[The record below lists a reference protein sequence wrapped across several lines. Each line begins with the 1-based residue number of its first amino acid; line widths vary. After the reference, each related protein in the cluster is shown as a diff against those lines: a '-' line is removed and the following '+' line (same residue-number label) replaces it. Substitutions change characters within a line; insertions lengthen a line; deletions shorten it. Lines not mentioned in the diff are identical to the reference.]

1 MALIF
6 VCDSFRLTRAR
17 RLTLLI
23 TPMDS
28 ELLNSLDHRQLGER
42 LKDARKARGLTQ
54 EAVAKKLD
62 ILRTTLVAIEKGDR
76 RVTPGELIEMAKM
89 FGRPVSEFVSKRTN
103 KEPLVPQFRLP
114 PGQQNVTE
122 SELVAA
128 AMELESLARD
138 YVELEEINAAVMRPT
153 FPPTYALDVPST
165 TPEQRGEEV
174 AAEERTRL
182 GLGDGPVSDLR
193 ALLEE
198 AVGVRV
204 FYLNLPPKVG
214 GLFACNDELGACI
227 AINRNHPPTRGNW
240 SLAHEYGHF
249 LTTRYL
255 ADVSFTHD
263 HWGKLAAERLA
274 DAFAKHFL
282 MPRTGIS
289 RRLSDAVTALGKE
302 RPTIGAVL
310 SLAHLYHVSAQAMFL
325 RLEELKRIPSGTWNT
340 LREKRGFKPEQARS
354 ALGLGSD
361 SRQPMLPLRYR
372 QLALSAYER
381 EDEPITE
388 GQLARKLR
396 VGRVAA
402 RLELESLRLLTD
414 DAGNSADDEFEP
426 VELNPSDMV
435 PA

>member
-1 MALIF
+1 M
-6 VCDSFRLTRAR
+6 T
-17 RLTLLI
+17 
-23 TPMDS
+23 S
-28 ELLNSLDHRQLGER
+28 ELLSKLDHRQLGER
-42 LKDARKARGLTQ
+42 LKDARRARDLTQ
-54 EAVAKKLD
+54 EAVAQKLGV
-62 ILRTTLVAIEKGDR
+62 LRTTLVAMEKGER

-89 FGRPVSEFVSKRTN
+89 FGRPVSEFVSRRAN
-103 KEPLVPQFRLP
+103 KEPFVPQFRLP

-122 SELVAA
+122 SELVSA

-138 YVELEEINAAVMRPT
+138 YVELEEISAAVMRPT
-153 FPPTYALDVPST
+153 FPLMYALEVPGA

-174 AAEERTRL
+174 ATEERTRL
-182 GLGDGPVSDLR
+182 GLGDGPIADLR

-204 FYLNLPPKVG
+204 FYLKLPPKVG

-227 AINRNHPPTRGNW
+227 AINLHHPPARGHW

-249 LTTRYL
+249 LTTRYI

-263 HWGKLAAERLA
+263 HWGKMVAERFA
-274 DAFAKHFL
+274 DSFAKNLL
-282 MPRTGIS
+282 MPRSGVS
-289 RRLSDAVTALGKE
+289 RRLSDAMQALGKE
-302 RPTIGAVL
+302 RPTIGTVL

-354 ALGLGSD
+354 ALGLAGGP
-361 SRQPMLPLRYR
+361 RQPMLPLRYR
-372 QLALSAYER
+372 QLALSAYELK
-381 EDEPITE
+381 EKLTE

-396 VGRVAA
+396 TDRVSA
-402 RLELESLRLLTD
+402 RLELESLRLMTD
-414 DAGNSADDEFEP
+414 DAGTGADDEFEP
-426 VELNPSDMV
+426 VEMDVAEMV

>member
-1 MALIF
+1 MH
-6 VCDSFRLTRAR
+6 
-17 RLTLLI
+17 
-23 TPMDS
+23 S
-28 ELLNSLDHRQLGER
+28 ELLDNLDHRRLGER

-54 EAVAKKLD
+54 EAVATTLG

-76 RVTPGELIEMAKM
+76 RITPAELIEMAKL
-89 FGRPVSEFVSKRTN
+89 FGRPVSEFVSNRTN
-103 KEPLVPQFRLP
+103 KEPFVPQFRLP
-114 PGQQNVTE
+114 PGQRNVTE
-122 SELVAA
+122 SELMTVV
-128 AMELESLARD
+128 MELESLAQD
-138 YVELEEINAAVMRPT
+138 FIELEEINSAVMRPT
-153 FPPTYALDVPST
+153 FPPTYALTVPGA

-193 ALLEE
+193 TLLEE

-204 FYLNLPPKVG
+204 FYLDLPAKVG

-249 LTTRYL
+249 LTTRYI

-263 HWGKLAAERLA
+263 HWGKLAAERFA

-282 MPRTGIS
+282 MPRTGVS
-289 RRLSDAVTALGKE
+289 RRLSDVVTALGKE
-302 RPTIGAVL
+302 RPTIGAVM

-340 LREKRGFKPEQARS
+340 LREKRGFKPDQARS
-354 ALGLGSD
+354 ALGIGSE

-372 QLALSAYER
+372 QLALSAYESKER
-381 EDEPITE
+381 LTE

-396 VGRVAA
+396 MDRVSA
-402 RLELESLRLLTD
+402 RLELESLRMLTD
-414 DAGNSADDEFEP
+414 DAGLSADDDFEP
-426 VELNPSDMV
+426 VEMDIADMV
-435 PA
+435 PP

>member
-1 MALIF
+1 MDFF
-6 VCDSFRLTRAR
+6 VNN
-17 RLTLLI
+17 
-23 TPMDS
+23 
-28 ELLNSLDHRQLGER
+28 LNHRQVGER
-42 LKDARKARGLTQ
+42 LKESRKARGLTQ
-54 EAVAKKLD
+54 EAVAAKLGV
-62 ILRTTLVAIEKGDR
+62 LRTTLVAIEKGDR
-76 RVTPGELIEMAKM
+76 RVTPGELVEMAKM
-89 FGRPVSEFVSKRTN
+89 FGRPVSEFVSRRTN
-103 KEPLVPQFRLP
+103 KEPFVPQFRLP
-114 PGQQNVTE
+114 PGQQSVTE
-122 SELVAA
+122 GELMTA
-128 AMELESLARD
+128 AMEMEGLARD
-138 YVELEEINAAVMRPT
+138 YVELEEINSVVMRPT
-153 FPPTYALDVPST
+153 FPPTYALEVPGA

-182 GLGDGPVSDLR
+182 GLGDGPLSDLR

-204 FYLNLPPKVG
+204 FYLPLPPKVG

-227 AINRNHPPTRGNW
+227 AINRNHPPARGTW

-263 HWGKLAAERLA
+263 HWGKLAAERFA

-302 RPTIGAVL
+302 RPTIGAVM
-310 SLAHLYHVSAQAMFL
+310 SLAQLYHVSAQAMFL
-325 RLEELKRIPSGTWNT
+325 RLEELKRVATGTWNT
-340 LREKRGFKPEQARS
+340 LREKRGFKPEQART
-354 ALGLGSD
+354 ALGLSGE

-372 QLALSAYER
+372 QLALSAYEVK
-381 EDEPITE
+381 EKLTE

-396 VGRVAA
+396 MDRVSA

-414 DAGNSADDEFEP
+414 DAGAEDFEP
-426 VELNPSDMV
+426 VELNFADIV

>member
-1 MALIF
+1 
-6 VCDSFRLTRAR
+6 
-17 RLTLLI
+17 
-23 TPMDS
+23 MDS
-28 ELLNSLDHRQLGER
+28 EIFNKLDHRQLGER

-54 EAVAKKLD
+54 EEVATKLG

-89 FGRPVSEFVSKRTN
+89 FGRPISEFVSTRTN
-103 KEPLVPQFRLP
+103 KEPFAPQFRLP
-114 PGQQNVTE
+114 PGQRNVTE
-122 SELVAA
+122 SELTPVTVE
-128 AMELESLARD
+128 MESLARD

-153 FPPTYALDVPST
+153 FPPMYALEVPGA

-182 GLGDGPVSDLR
+182 GLGDGPIADLR

-204 FYLNLPPKVG
+204 FYLNLPAKVG

-255 ADVSFTHD
+255 ADVSFVHD
-263 HWGKLAAERLA
+263 HWGKVTAERFA
-274 DAFAKHFL
+274 DSFAKNFL
-282 MPRTGIS
+282 MPRTGVS
-289 RRLSDAVTALGKE
+289 RRLSDSMQALGKE
-302 RPTIGAVL
+302 RPTIGTVL
-310 SLAHLYHVSAQAMFL
+310 SLAHFYHVSAQAMFL

-354 ALGLGSD
+354 ALGLAGE
-361 SRQPMLPLRYR
+361 SRQPMLPIRYR
-372 QLALSAYER
+372 QLALSAYESK
-381 EDEPITE
+381 EKLTE

-396 VGRVAA
+396 TDRISA
-402 RLELESLRLLTD
+402 RLELESLRMMTD
-414 DAGNSADDEFEP
+414 DAGTVADDGFEP
-426 VELNPSDMV
+426 VDLDIAEMV

>member
-1 MALIF
+1 ME
-6 VCDSFRLTRAR
+6 
-17 RLTLLI
+17 
-23 TPMDS
+23 S
-28 ELLNSLDHRQLGER
+28 ELLSNLDQRQLGER

-54 EAVAKKLD
+54 EAVAKELGF
-62 ILRTTLVAIEKGDR
+62 LRTTLVAIEKGER
-76 RVTPGELIEMAKM
+76 RVTPGELIGMAKL
-89 FGRPVSEFVSKRTN
+89 FGRPVSEFVSKRSN
-103 KEPLVPQFRLP
+103 KSPFAPQFRLP
-114 PGQQNVTE
+114 PGQQNVKE
-122 SELVAA
+122 SELLAM
-128 AMELESLARD
+128 AMELENLARD
-138 YVELEEINAAVMRPT
+138 YVELEEINAAVMRPH
-153 FPPTYALDVPST
+153 FPPTYALDVPGT

-182 GLGDGPVSDLR
+182 GLGDGPISDLR

-204 FYLNLPPKVG
+204 FYLSLPSKVG

-227 AINRNHPPTRGNW
+227 AINRNHPPARGNW

-249 LTTRYL
+249 LTTRYI

-263 HWGKLAAERLA
+263 HWGKQAAERFA

-289 RRLSDAVTALGKE
+289 RRLSDAVQALGKE
-302 RPTIGAVL
+302 RPTIGAVMSL
-310 SLAHLYHVSAQAMFL
+310 SHLYNVSAQAMFL
-325 RLEELKRIPSGTWNT
+325 RLEELKRVPFGTWNT

-354 ALGLGSD
+354 ELGLVSE

-372 QLALSAYER
+372 QLAFSAFESR
-381 EDEPITE
+381 EQLTE

-396 VGRVAA
+396 MDRVSA
-402 RLELESLRLLTD
+402 RLELEALRLMTD
-414 DAGNSADDEFEP
+414 DAGLTADDDFEP
-426 VELNPSDMV
+426 VEMDIADMV

>member
-1 MALIF
+1 
-6 VCDSFRLTRAR
+6 
-17 RLTLLI
+17 
-23 TPMDS
+23 MDS
-28 ELLNSLDHRQLGER
+28 DLLNSLDHRQLGER

-54 EAVAKKLD
+54 EAVASKLG
-62 ILRTTLVAIEKGDR
+62 ILRTTLVAIEKGER

-89 FGRPVSEFVSKRTN
+89 FGRPVSEFVSKRAN
-103 KEPLVPQFRLP
+103 KEPFVPQFRLP

-122 SELVAA
+122 VDLTAA
-128 AMELESLARD
+128 AMEMESLARD
-138 YVELEEINAAVMRPT
+138 YVELEEMNSAVMRPT
-153 FPPTYALDVPST
+153 FPPAYTMEVPGA

-182 GLGDGPVSDLR
+182 GIGDGPVADLR

-198 AVGVRV
+198 AVGIRV

-263 HWGKLAAERLA
+263 YWGKMAAERFA
-274 DAFAKHFL
+274 DSFAKNFL
-282 MPRTGIS
+282 MPRTGVM
-289 RRLSDAVTALGKE
+289 RRLSDSVKALGKE

-325 RLEELKRIPSGTWNT
+325 RLEELKRISSGTWDT

-354 ALGLGSD
+354 TLGLAAD
-361 SRQPMLPLRYR
+361 PRQPMLPLRYR
-372 QLALSAYER
+372 QLARNAFER
-381 EDEPITE
+381 EDAGLTE

-396 VGRVAA
+396 LDRVSA
-402 RLELESLRLLTD
+402 RLELESLRLMAD
-414 DAGNSADDEFEP
+414 DAGVSPDDDFEP
-426 VELNPSDMV
+426 VELDVSELI

>member
-1 MALIF
+1 
-6 VCDSFRLTRAR
+6 
-17 RLTLLI
+17 
-23 TPMDS
+23 MDS
-28 ELLNSLDHRQLGER
+28 ELFNKLDHRELGER

-54 EAVAKKLD
+54 ETVAKKIG
-62 ILRTTLVAIEKGDR
+62 ILRTTLVAIEKGNR

-89 FGRPVSEFVSKRTN
+89 FGRPVSEFVSTRAN
-103 KEPLVPQFRLP
+103 KEPFVPQFRLP
-114 PGQQNVTE
+114 PDQRNVTE
-122 SELVAA
+122 SELIAG

-138 YVELEEINAAVMRPT
+138 YVELEEINSAVMRPT
-153 FPPTYALDVPST
+153 FPPMYALEVPGA

-182 GLGDGPVSDLR
+182 GLGDGPIADLR
-193 ALLEE
+193 TLLEE

-204 FYLNLPPKVG
+204 FYLKLPPKVG

-227 AINRNHPPTRGNW
+227 AINRLHPPTRGNW

-263 HWGKLAAERLA
+263 HWGKLAAERFA
-274 DAFAKHFL
+274 DSFAKNFL
-282 MPRTGIS
+282 MPRTGVS
-289 RRLSDAVTALGKE
+289 RRLSDSMQALGKE
-302 RPTIGAVL
+302 RPTIGTVL

-340 LREKRGFKPEQARS
+340 LREKRGFKPDQARS
-354 ALGLGSD
+354 ALGLAGE
-361 SRQPMLPLRYR
+361 SRPPMLPMRYR
-372 QLALSAYER
+372 QLALGAYESKER
-381 EDEPITE
+381 LTE

-396 VGRVAA
+396 MDRVSA
-402 RLELESLRLLTD
+402 RLELESLRMMTD
-414 DAGNSADDEFEP
+414 DAGTGADDDFEP
-426 VELNPSDMV
+426 VEMDVTKML

>member
-1 MALIF
+1 
-6 VCDSFRLTRAR
+6 
-17 RLTLLI
+17 
-23 TPMDS
+23 MDS
-28 ELLNSLDHRQLGER
+28 ELLSSLDQRQLGER

-54 EAVAKKLD
+54 EAVATKLG

-89 FGRPVSEFVSKRTN
+89 YGRPVSEFVSKRVN
-103 KEPLVPQFRLP
+103 KEPFVPQFRLP

-122 SELVAA
+122 AELTAS

-138 YVELEEINAAVMRPT
+138 YVELEEINSAVMRPT
-153 FPPTYALDVPST
+153 FPPPHSLDVPGA

-198 AVGVRV
+198 AVGIRV

-214 GLFACNDELGACI
+214 GLFACNDELGGCI

-263 HWGKLAAERLA
+263 HWGKLTAERFA
-274 DAFAKHFL
+274 DSFAKNFL
-282 MPRTGIS
+282 MPRTGVS
-289 RRLSDAVTALGKE
+289 RRLSDAVKALGKE

-310 SLAHLYHVSAQAMFL
+310 SLAHFFRVSAQAMFL

-354 ALGLGSD
+354 ALGLAVEP
-361 SRQPMLPLRYR
+361 RQAMLPLRYR
-372 QLALSAYER
+372 QLALSAYDAKEQL
-381 EDEPITE
+381 TE

-396 VGRVAA
+396 MDRVSA

-414 DAGNSADDEFEP
+414 DAGATADDDFEP
-426 VELNPSDMV
+426 VEMDMAAMV
-435 PA
+435 PV

>member
-6 VCDSFRLTRAR
+6 VRNPFGLALIR
-17 RLTLLI
+17 RLILFVI
-23 TPMDS
+23 SMDS
-28 ELLNSLDHRQLGER
+28 ELLNSLDHRQLGGR

-54 EAVAKKLD
+54 EAVAVELG
-62 ILRTTLVAIEKGDR
+62 ILRTTLVAMEKGDR
-76 RVTPGELIEMAKM
+76 RVTPGELIGMARM
-89 FGRPVSEFVSKRTN
+89 FGRPVSEFVSKRAN
-103 KEPLVPQFRLP
+103 KEPFVPQFRLP

-122 SELVAA
+122 SELMEA

-138 YVELEEINAAVMRPT
+138 YVELEEINVAVMRPT
-153 FPPTYALDVPST
+153 FPPTYALDVPSA

-193 ALLEE
+193 VLLEE

-227 AINRNHPPTRGNW
+227 AINRKHPPTRGNW

-249 LTTRYL
+249 LTTRFI

-263 HWGKLAAERLA
+263 HWGKMAAERFA

-289 RRLSDAVTALGKE
+289 RRLSDAVQALGKE
-302 RPTIGAVL
+302 RPTIGAVM

-372 QLALSAYER
+372 QLALSAYESK
-381 EDEPITE
+381 EKLTE

-396 VGRVAA
+396 MDRVSA
-402 RLELESLRLLTD
+402 RLELESLRLMTD
-414 DAGNSADDEFEP
+414 DAGIFPDDDFEP
-426 VELNPSDMV
+426 VELDMADMV